1 RAYPATVAVDS
12 SGNLFIAGG
21 DDHVVQRVDAA
32 TNTIT
37 TIAGNA
43 KKPTVFGFSG
53 DGGLATNATVSAWSV
68 AVQGSNLYIA
78 DVANN
83 RIRFVHLT
91 PTTKLSP
98 ASLAFGALPLG
109 TTSNS
114 KPVGLKNTGGD
125 DLTITGVSSSD
136 AEFNPVSSCGSL
148 VAPAQSCTISV
159 AFTPSSYGK
168 RTGVIS
174 VADNA
179 SNSPQ
184 NIKASGSGPHF
195 A

>member
-1 RAYPATVAVDS
+1 M
-12 SGNLFIAGG
+12 
-21 DDHVVQRVDAA
+21 
-32 TNTIT
+32 
-37 TIAGNA
+37 
-43 KKPTVFGFSG
+43 
-53 DGGLATNATVSAWSV
+53 
-68 AVQGSNLYIA
+68 
-78 DVANN
+78 
-83 RIRFVHLT
+83 
-91 PTTKLSP
+91 
-98 ASLAFGALPLG
+98 AFGALPLG

-184 NIKASGSGPHF
+184 KIKVSGSGPDF
-195 A
+195 ALSASATALTVTPGQSGSSTLTFTPIAGFNQNIAGTCSGAPAVGDGVPGGSYAEARGSPM